1 MPDVATLL
9 LFASVALVFVAAPGP
24 SNLYVLTRGIGHGPR
39 PAMAG
44 AVGCATGA
52 VVYVF
57 ATAVGLSALLASSAT
72 VLAGIHYLGAA
83 YLVYMGMRAFRAPAA
98 TPAAADAGETG
109 AAGPSRLWPS
119 YRQGLF
125 VELSNPKVALFFLAL
140 LPQFVHAGHGPAALQ
155 LVVLGLLFV
164 LIGLAS
170 DLVYAAGS
178 GRLGDWMRRRPRV
191 ARRQGQLTG
200 VLYLGLGAWAA
211 VSGADARK
219 A

>member
-9 LFASVALVFVAAPGP
+9 VFASVALVFVAAPGP

-52 VVYVF
+52 IVYVL

-83 YLVYMGMRAFRAPAA
+83 YLVFMGIRALRAPATIA
-98 TPAAADAGETG
+98 PAAGADAA
-109 AAGPSRLWPS
+109 AAGPTRLWPS

-155 LVVLGLLFV
+155 LVVLGILFV

-178 GRLGDWMRRRPRV
+178 GRVGNWMRRRPRA

-211 VSGADARK
+211 LSGADARK

>member
-52 VVYVF
+52 VVYVL

-72 VLAGIHYLGAA
+72 VLAGVHYVGAA
-83 YLVYMGMRAFRAPAA
+83 YLVYMGIRAFRAPAA
-98 TPAAADAGETG
+98 TPVAAGDAG
-109 AAGPSRLWPS
+109 AAGGPTHLWPS

>member
-1 MPDVATLL
+1 MPAITTLL
-9 LFASVALVFVAAPGP
+9 VFATVALAFAAVPGP

-52 VVYVF
+52 VVYVV
-57 ATAVGLSALLASSAT
+57 ATALGLSAILASSVT
-72 VLAGIHYLGAA
+72 VLALIHYLGAA
-83 YLVYMGMRAFRAPAA
+83 YLVYMGIRALRSPAQAAPQ
-98 TPAAADAGETG
+98 TDGP
-109 AAGPSRLWPS
+109 AAGPTRLWPS

-155 LVVLGLLFV
+155 LFVLGMV
-164 LIGLAS
+164 LVVVGLAS
-170 DLVYAAGS
+170 DLTYAMGS
-178 GRLGDWMRRRPRV
+178 GRVGEWMRRRPRA

-211 VSGADARK
+211 LSGADARK
-219 A
+219 G